1 MDETKKKSEDMSGD
15 PSSGLMWDVKITHF
29 VFALFYDLDVPL
41 FY

>member
-1 MDETKKKSEDMSGD
+1 MKQRRNQKICQVGD